1 MENNKKFTEED
12 IKKIEKTLQYI
23 FTPVKTITSVA
34 PSEFMKGK
42 GEAPNND
49 FAIKIDGEETRIFAV
64 ANVEGLAKNIWRI
77 AYQICKALDIKENDP
92 IYDFIRDRKTPRYDK
107 IEELLKT
114 IK

>member
-34 PSEFMKGK
+34 SSEFMKGK
-42 GEAPNND
+42 GEVPNND

-64 ANVEGLAKNIWRI
+64 ANVEGLAKNIWWI
-77 AYQICKALDIKENDP
+77 ADQFCDIWKSVKKIQFMICFGREILPVMIKSKNS
-92 IYDFIRDRKTPRYDK
+92 
-107 IEELLKT
+107 
-114 IK
+114 